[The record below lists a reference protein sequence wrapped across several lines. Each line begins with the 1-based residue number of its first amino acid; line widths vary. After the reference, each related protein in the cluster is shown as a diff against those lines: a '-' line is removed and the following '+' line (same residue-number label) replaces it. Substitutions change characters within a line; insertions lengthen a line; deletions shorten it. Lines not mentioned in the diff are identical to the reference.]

1 MSPIQ
6 IIILIIIALIIIK
19 TWQKYRQQSITI
31 REFFLWVGF
40 WLMVSLVIVFN
51 EATNFIAHLLGIGRG
66 VDLIFVVSTIV
77 IVYVIFKILLR
88 LEKIEKNITKIV
100 RQIALGNE

>member
-31 REFFLWVGF
+31 REFFLWIGF

-51 EATNFIAHLLGIGRG
+51 EAANFTAHLLGVGRG
-66 VDLIFVVSTIV
+66 VDLIFAISTIV
-77 IVYVIFKILLR
+77 IIYVIFKILLR

-100 RQIALGNE
+100 RQIARGKE